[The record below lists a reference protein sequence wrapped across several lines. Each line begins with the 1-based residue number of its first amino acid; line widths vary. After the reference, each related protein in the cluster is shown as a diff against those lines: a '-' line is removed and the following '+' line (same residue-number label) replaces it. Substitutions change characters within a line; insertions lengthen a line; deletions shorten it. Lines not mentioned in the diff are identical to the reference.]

1 MELNNRAFSIIR
13 KICNRIFITA
23 FLAMLLLLSIVT
35 SFTSIS
41 IYAQAPIP
49 PGIKRED
56 VFILDLVTG
65 KPGTPSNFN
74 AWRSGADVGIL
85 VAGMNQLCTG
95 SLWYVDTATGEVI
108 NGIAAASP
116 EANSDFTIWRFKL
129 RKGIYW
135 SDGVEI
141 TADDLVYTL
150 QQGLTDK
157 GLGFYAWAN
166 TWIKNVKAEDKYT
179 VVIEIN
185 KPNPHFWSAFLVQ
198 TFSATIRVMPKHVF
212 EKAGVEPSK
221 YDFNPPVCAAMYTLQ
236 SFDPTGTWYFWKLR
250 DDWKNTFVYQAYK
263 EHWNVELQYPGPK
276 YILFVDYGPP
286 ENKVYAMA
294 RGDLDMIMELSPETF
309 ETLISICPTCRGYA
323 KEFPYAW
330 MQEPDSRNLRF
341 NLEKYPF
348 NLTEVRWA
356 LALAINI

>member
-116 EANSDFTIWRFKL
+116 EANSDFTI
-129 RKGIYW
+129 
-135 SDGVEI
+135 
-141 TADDLVYTL
+141 
-150 QQGLTDK
+150 
-157 GLGFYAWAN
+157 
-166 TWIKNVKAEDKYT
+166 
-179 VVIEIN
+179 
-185 KPNPHFWSAFLVQ
+185 
-198 TFSATIRVMPKHVF
+198 
-212 EKAGVEPSK
+212 
-221 YDFNPPVCAAMYTLQ
+221 
-236 SFDPTGTWYFWKLR
+236 
-250 DDWKNTFVYQAYK
+250 
-263 EHWNVELQYPGPK
+263 
-276 YILFVDYGPP
+276 
-286 ENKVYAMA
+286 
-294 RGDLDMIMELSPETF
+294 
-309 ETLISICPTCRGYA
+309 
-323 KEFPYAW
+323 
-330 MQEPDSRNLRF
+330 
-341 NLEKYPF
+341 
-348 NLTEVRWA
+348 
-356 LALAINI
+356 